1 MKKEVFAL
9 FVLLIF
15 SILLGIAAGS
25 VKASVQD
32 LINYLSGKNDVLGY
46 IVFNIRIPRTLAAAI
61 AGASLA
67 VSGLLLQ
74 TYFRNPLAGPYV
86 LGISSAASFGVAMY
100 ILAGISLI
108 PGFSFG
114 MYAPAFVASSLMG
127 SAIAIIVI
135 VLVATR
141 VRSGVTLLIVG
152 LMLGYAFSAVDQIL
166 ITLANAKNVQ
176 IYVLWTF
183 GTFSGVTWGY
193 LEVMCIL
200 LIPCLIAS
208 FLLSKHL
215 NALLL
220 GEDYAAT
227 MGVNVRVTRVI
238 LMTISAVLA
247 SVVTAYCGIIAFI
260 GLAIPHVARMLLK
273 TSDHRFLIPAS
284 ILVGGSISV
293 VCDVI
298 ARMLL
303 NPIELPVSVVTSLFG
318 APVVIYLVT
327 SRSFRI

>member
-1 MKKEVFAL
+1 MKKEIFAL

-15 SILLGIAAGS
+15 SILLGITAGS
-25 VKASVQD
+25 VKTSFHD
-32 LINYLSGKNDVLGY
+32 LVNYLSGKNDVLGY

-100 ILAGISLI
+100 ILAGVSLI

-114 MYAPAFVASSLMG
+114 MYAPAFVASSLIG
-127 SAIAIIVI
+127 SAIAITVI

-141 VRSGVTLLIVG
+141 VRSGVTLLIIG

-293 VCDVI
+293 LCDVI